1 MKELSDKIRINFQNN
16 PNSKLANPAKSD
28 IGIVS
33 KHYID
38 QIYKSIREKLNVNQE
53 IHKQ

>member
-1 MKELSDKIRINFQNN
+1 MKELSDKIRTNFQKN
-16 PNSKLANPAKSD
+16 PNSRLTNPAKSD